1 MRGAGAHL
9 GARDAREELGARV
22 TAVSPIETL
31 RRQATRT
38 THRIHSLPQLVLM
51 PHSRCNCRCVMCDI
65 WQANS
70 VKHELTRDDLL
81 RQMSSLRNLHVQRV
95 VLSGGEALM
104 HQNLWLLCEL
114 LRELNDDLQITL
126 LSTGLLLQHFAPDI
140 VKWCDEVIVSI
151 DGSREFH
158 NAVRRVPR
166 AFERLAEGMAALREQ
181 RPSYPVSARC
191 VLQRTNFRDLPNIID
206 AAHEIG
212 LNRISFMAVDV
223 SSTAFNRPE
232 PWQEPR
238 VAEVALD
245 PAETAEFAA
254 LVEDVIQRF
263 AADFDSKFI
272 SETPAKL
279 RRLPRYYAAL
289 NGLGDLPTTVCNA
302 PWVSSVVEADG
313 TVRPCF
319 FHKALGNIHEQSLD
333 AILNSPEAV
342 AFRRELDV
350 TENPVCKVCVCTLS
364 LGRRSPA

>member
-1 MRGAGAHL
+1 MT
-9 GARDAREELGARV
+9 V
-22 TAVSPIETL
+22 VSPVETL
-31 RRQATRT
+31 RRQATRA

-65 WQANS
+65 WQANA
-70 VKHELTRDDLL
+70 VKNELTREDLEH
-81 RQMSSLRNLHVQRV
+81 QMPSLRDLHVQRV

-114 LRELNDDLQITL
+114 LRELNPHLQITL
-126 LSTGLLLQHFAPDI
+126 LSTGLLLKVFAADV

-151 DGSREFH
+151 DGSRDVH
-158 NAVRRVPR
+158 NAIRRVPR
-166 AFERLAEGMAALREQ
+166 AFERLAEGIAALRDQ
-181 RPSYPVSARC
+181 RPGYPVSARC
-191 VLQRTNFRDLPNIID
+191 VLQRSNFRDLPNIIA

-212 LNRISFMAVDV
+212 LNRISFMAADV

-238 VAEVALD
+238 VSEVALD
-245 PAETAEFAA
+245 AAEAREFAA
-254 LVEDVIQRF
+254 LVEEVIERF
-263 AADFDSKFI
+263 PADFDSRFI
-272 SETPAKL
+272 SESPAKL

-289 NGLGDLPTTVCNA
+289 NGLGEPPTTVCNA

-319 FHKALGNIHEQSLD
+319 FHKALGNIHDRPLGE
-333 AILNSPEAV
+333 ILNSPEAV

-350 TENPVCKVCVCTLS
+350 TTNPICKVCVCTLS